1 LLSRLNQEWN
11 ESVRHKYDLKGVNGL
26 AFQRAPKG
34 PLPFS
39 YVLLL
44 SFVLFL
50 ISTIVGLWILNA
62 SIKPTLMKF
71 AQMKTEKIANLIID
85 LPKTMDINEIIET
98 VPAGTSGVVTT
109 KFNTEL
115 INRAMGETSD
125 LVMNNL
131 NNIEQGNLQKLE
143 GMTDI
148 DFDQDASRIEKG
160 IVYHIPLGQ
169 ATNNS
174 LLSNLGPNIP
184 IRFHAVGDV
193 NADVHFIMKE
203 YGINNVYVQVMI
215 SIEATVQIIV
225 PFATKV
231 TTLIQ
236 EYPLAAGLIQ
246 GKVPNFYNKGSS
258 VSPSITLP
266 SR

>member
-1 LLSRLNQEWN
+1 MSFR
-11 ESVRHKYDLKGVNGL
+11 RP
-26 AFQRAPKG
+26 PKG

-44 SFVLFL
+44 SFALFL
-50 ISTIVGLWILNA
+50 ISTMVGLWILNA
-62 SIKPTLMKF
+62 SIKPTLMHF
-71 AQMKTEKIANLIID
+71 AEMKTEKIANLIID
-85 LPKTMDINEIIET
+85 LPETMDINEIMESES
-98 VPAGTSGVVTT
+98 VGTSEVVTT
-109 KFNTEL
+109 KFNAEM

-125 LVMNNL
+125 LVMQNL

-143 GMTDI
+143 GMEDI
-148 DFDQDASRIEKG
+148 DFDQDASKKEKG

-174 LLSNLGPNIP
+174 LLSNLGPSIP

-193 NADVHFIMKE
+193 NADVHFKIKE

-246 GKVPNFYNKGSS
+246 GKVPNFYNKGGST
-258 VSPSITLP
+258 SPSITLP
-266 SR
+266 TR